1 MPDDGTGLGRIERS
15 IYVVGAIVLGLFG
28 IQSLSTPALQVYNF
42 YAVGGHGSPST
53 NLQVDWAV
61 EFLVAILMI
70 LGGLF
75 LARLTVRVHRR
86 LRQGAS

>member
-42 YAVGGHGSPST
+42 YAVEG
-53 NLQVDWAV
+53 
-61 EFLVAILMI
+61 
-70 LGGLF
+70 
-75 LARLTVRVHRR
+75 ARFPVHKPA
-86 LRQGAS
+86 G